1 MVVEA
6 RWRGAGGGLAE
17 KHNIFN
23 EATAVYMSVSSFSE
37 SF

>member
-6 RWRGAGGGLAE
+6 GWQGGGVALAE